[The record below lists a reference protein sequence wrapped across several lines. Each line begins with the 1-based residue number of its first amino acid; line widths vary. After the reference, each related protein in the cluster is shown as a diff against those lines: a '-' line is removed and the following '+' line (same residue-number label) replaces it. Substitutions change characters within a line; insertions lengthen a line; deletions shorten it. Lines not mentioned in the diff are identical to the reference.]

1 MADLISTK
9 QSFTSLLDTK
19 VDVKEVQN
27 ALNDCQS
34 DLGEQ
39 LNEFK
44 QKLAD
49 KAKEQEINLNRLI
62 DRKVDHK
69 DLKAV
74 VDDKLDRAE
83 AFN

>member
-9 QSFTSLLDTK
+9 QSITSLLDTK

-49 KAKEQEINLNRLI
+49 KAKEQEINLTRLI
-62 DRKVDHK
+62 DRKVGHK

-74 VDDKLDRAE
+74 VEDKLDRAE